1 MGGERA
7 DECEE
12 RNVAGD
18 GKTRD
23 ERERKKE
30 RRRMRDGREKRQ
42 KNLPYLTSISTTHR
56 RKTPAAHHR
65 GH

>member
-1 MGGERA
+1 MVVARGRRRMGGERA

-30 RRRMRDGREKRQ
+30 RRGV
-42 KNLPYLTSISTTHR
+42 I
-56 RKTPAAHHR
+56 
-65 GH
+65 